1 MTDAER
7 DARVQAAA
15 NVMRDIRDVGGE
27 VVPGDAGDVVAAAD
41 AAAPGGG
48 VVSRAEVAELIG
60 DEQHPGWAD
69 YLATNLLELL
79 RAAPDTGDWHGVL
92 RAWCE
97 RQSSGKIEPNRP
109 GGGVVSRVDRAG
121 NDARRV
127 ADREAEQPVHF
138 RLGPLSTR
146 PVVRGMLN
154 TPRGEAV
161 ARAERAEAE
170 VERLREARDAHEQ
183 DATMC
188 HEVATDL
195 RRERDELRA
204 EVERLREALREVV
217 EQQNSKGE
225 CTCGTPGGY
234 HDPDNCLWGSVFLD
248 ADEKMREIAR
258 AALANT
264 KPEGDEG

>member
-109 GGGVVSRVDRAG
+109 GGGVVSRAEHE
-121 NDARRV
+121 ALSAELV
-127 ADREAEQPVHF
+127 A
-138 RLGPLSTR
+138 
-146 PVVRGMLN
+146 
-154 TPRGEAV
+154 AV
-161 ARAERAEAE
+161 ERAEAE

-195 RRERDELRA
+195 RRERGELRA

>member
-15 NVMRDIRDVGGE
+15 WAMRSTPRE
-27 VVPGDAGDVVAAAD
+27 AAGLAVAAAD

-60 DEQHPGWAD
+60 DEQHPDWTD

-109 GGGVVSRVDRAG
+109 GGGVVSRAEHE
-121 NDARRV
+121 ALSAELV
-127 ADREAEQPVHF
+127 A
-138 RLGPLSTR
+138 
-146 PVVRGMLN
+146 
-154 TPRGEAV
+154 AV
-161 ARAERAEAE
+161 ERAEAE

-195 RRERDELRA
+195 RRERGELRA
-204 EVERLREALREVV
+204 EVERLREALRGLYDFLPRY
-217 EQQNSKGE
+217 SCKA
-225 CTCGTPGGY
+225 
-234 HDPDNCLWGSVFLD
+234 DAPDGCPVCV
-248 ADEKMREIAR
+248 AR
-258 AALANT
+258 AALSP

>member
-127 ADREAEQPVHF
+127 ADREAERHY
-138 RLGPLSTR
+138 R
-146 PVVRGMLN
+146 
-154 TPRGEAV
+154 

-195 RRERDELRA
+195 RRERGELRA

-264 KPEGDEG
+264 KPEGDA